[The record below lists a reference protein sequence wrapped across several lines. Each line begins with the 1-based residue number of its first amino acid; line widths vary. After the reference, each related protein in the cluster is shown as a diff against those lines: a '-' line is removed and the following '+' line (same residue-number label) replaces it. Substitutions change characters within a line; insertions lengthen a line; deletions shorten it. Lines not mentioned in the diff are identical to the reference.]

1 MISNLWTK
9 GGFSKKKSP
18 KIEWKFLKQKL
29 LHLKRWTM
37 NSRKLSTSDLLP
49 LSEMK
54 RALKW
59 ASKLK
64 GRRGKTFWEPL
75 RQYLSGRT
83 WNLSQLQQHF
93 LFSLISTHFEDNLY
107 HTLPTVSFSCA
118 DIMYWGSSGS
128 LVSFDWSGILLLKK

>member
-1 MISNLWTK
+1 MNKRWIFEKEIPKNRMKISQTEIAPFETMK
-9 GGFSKKKSP
+9 YEQP
-18 KIEWKFLKQKL
+18 KIVNVWPSSIIGDEA
-29 LHLKRWTM
+29 
-37 NSRKLSTSDLLP
+37 SR
-49 LSEMK
+49 EMSFK
-54 RALKW
+54 IE
-59 ASKLK
+59 
-64 GRRGKTFWEPL
+64 RGKTFWDAL

-93 LFSLISTHFEDNLY
+93 LFTLISTYFEDNLY